1 MLCLTELHVLFIV
14 IVLLAQVLIGLLRLL
29 QFLGGGIQ
37 LIASVLG
44 GQQVLLQVHGRQLL
58 FRHLGNLAQNDLS
71 GLLRADHHFQLRLCI
86 SDVHPQRLQAAGK
99 LGTARLGLGELQ
111 GGHLPHLV
119 AQFQLLNGA
128 VQRRKLSLEG
138 RLLGLQPRNGGI

>member
-1 MLCLTELHVLFIV
+1 MNAIFEKRV
-14 IVLLAQVLIGLLRLL
+14 IEMSA
-29 QFLGGGIQ
+29 
-37 LIASVLG
+37 AE
-44 GQQVLLQVHGRQLL
+44 
-58 FRHLGNLAQNDLS
+58 AK
-71 GLLRADHHFQLRLCI
+71 
-86 SDVHPQRLQAAGK
+86 AAGK